1 MITAPTA
8 PTAPTPP
15 NVDDTLRGALSRRVR
30 PSRPTALAVSITFAW
45 RAVLRIKHD
54 PQQLFDALMFPI
66 MFTLMFTY
74 LFGGALAGSTRE
86 YLQFFLPG
94 VLVFTVVMLTMYT
107 GVGLNTDVSQGVF
120 DRFRSLPIWRPAVLV
135 GSLLG
140 DAVRYT
146 LAASVVIALGLALG
160 FRPHGGG
167 AVGVLASVVL
177 ILVFAFSLSWIFTA
191 LGLVLHTPTAVT
203 GVSMPVLFP
212 FVFAS
217 NLFVDPGTMPGGLQA
232 IVDVN
237 PFSLT
242 VTATRGLM
250 DGDAT
255 AGEIGW
261 VLLSCAVIVAVFAP
275 LTMHLYRTKQ

>member
-1 MITAPTA
+1 MTTATTAPTIS
-8 PTAPTPP
+8 T
-15 NVDDTLRGALSRRVR
+15 VDDALRTALLRRPR
-30 PSRPTALAVSITFAW
+30 PSRPRALAASTTFAW
-45 RAVLRIKHD
+45 RALLKIRHD

-74 LFGGALAGSTRE
+74 LFGGALAGSTHD

-135 GSLLG
+135 GALLG
-140 DAVRYT
+140 DAARYT
-146 LAASVVIALGLALG
+146 LAATVVIALGLVLG
-160 FRPHGGG
+160 FRPGGG
-167 AVGVLASVVL
+167 VVGVLGSVLL
-177 ILVFAFSLSWIFTA
+177 ILVFAFSLSWIFTT
-191 LGLVLHTPTAVT
+191 LGLVLRTPQAVM
-203 GVSMPVLFP
+203 GISMPVLFP

-217 NLFVDPGTMPGGLQA
+217 NLFVEPATMPGWLQA

-237 PFSLT
+237 PFSLA

-250 DGDAT
+250 DGSVT
-255 AGEIGW
+255 PGQIGW
-261 VLLSCAVIVAVFAP
+261 VVLSCAVIVAVFAP
-275 LTMHLYRTKQ
+275 LTMRLYRTKQ